1 MGCVVDLR
9 DFGLMPPDQVLR
21 VFFRMF
27 DAETVELGLWKAIGA
42 IAVAGEDKD
51 EGKQIVLDETALL
64 FDQLIALTKA
74 VETLMDDPPK
84 RYPLCRREACIS
96 DEAG

>member
-9 DFGLMPPDQVLR
+9 DFGLMTPDQVLR

-27 DAETVELGLWKAIGA
+27 DAGTVKLGLWKAMGA
-42 IAVAGEDKD
+42 IAIAGETEK
-51 EGKQIVLDETALL
+51 EGKQIFIEETALL
-64 FDQLIALTKA
+64 FDQLIALTQA
-74 VETLMDDPPK
+74 VELLMDDPPK
-84 RYPLCRREACIS
+84 RCPVCRREACLS